1 MTRMDDRNLAR
12 AFWIAAPGTGEIRA
26 EPAPVAAAGEAIV
39 QALYSGVSRGTE
51 ALVFRGDVP
60 VTEYG
65 RMRAPHQQGDFPGPV
80 KYGYSSVGRV
90 LDGPADLRGREVF
103 CLYPHQ
109 DRYAVAAVALHLLP
123 AAVPAAR
130 AILAANLETAVNAL
144 WDAEVRPGDRVAV
157 IGAGSVGCLCAWLA
171 GRIAGCEVQLI
182 DVQPG
187 RAGTAARLGVDFAL
201 PAQARGEAD
210 VVLHASA
217 NAAGLRLA
225 FELAA
230 FEATVV
236 ELSWYG
242 TGEQSLALGGAFHAR
257 RLRLRSSQV
266 GHVAGVQRARWNH
279 ARRLQLALRLLAA
292 PELDVLITSEGTLD
306 ELPATLARLARE
318 PGDALVHRVRY
329 G

>member
-1 MTRMDDRNLAR
+1 MTRIDRDLAR
-12 AFWIAAPGTGEIRA
+12 AFWIAAPGTGEIRT

-51 ALVFRGDVP
+51 ALVFRGAVP
-60 VTEYG
+60 ASEHQ
-65 RMRAPHQQGDFPGPV
+65 RMRAPFQQGEFPGPV
-80 KYGYSSVGRV
+80 KYGYASVGRV
-90 LDGPADLRGREVF
+90 LAGPPDLHGREVF

-109 DRYAVAAVALHLLP
+109 DVYAVPVDALHLLP
-123 AAVPAAR
+123 PAVPAAR
-130 AILAANLETAVNAL
+130 AILAANLETAINAV
-144 WDAEVRPGDRVAV
+144 WDADVRPGDRVAV

-171 GRIAGCEVQLI
+171 ARIAGCEVQLI

-187 RAGTAARLGVDFAL
+187 RAVIAASLGVDFRL
-201 PAQARGEAD
+201 PAQARTEAD

-217 NAAGLRLA
+217 SAAGLRLA
-225 FELAA
+225 LELAA
-230 FEATVV
+230 FEAVVV

-242 TGEQSLALGGAFHAR
+242 EGEQSVALGGAFHAR

-266 GHVAGVQRARWNH
+266 GHVADAQRARWTH
-279 ARRLQLALRLLAA
+279 ARRLELALRLLAA
-292 PELDVLITSEGTLD
+292 PELDALINSEGTLQ

-318 PGDALVHRVRY
+318 PGDTLVHRVRY